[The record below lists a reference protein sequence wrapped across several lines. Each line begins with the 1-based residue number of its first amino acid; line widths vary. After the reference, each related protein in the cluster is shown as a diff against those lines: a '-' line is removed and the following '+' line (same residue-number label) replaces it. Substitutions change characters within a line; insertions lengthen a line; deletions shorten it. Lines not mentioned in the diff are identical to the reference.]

1 MYRHTLRFAFAV
13 ICGLL
18 LFSTRG
24 AAQSYNFKTIDV
36 PCAACPGGIARST
49 TAQGINPAGDLVG
62 GYRDAVGAAHGFV
75 LSGGQFTS
83 IDVPGA
89 IAGAGGILPTTAK
102 GINPAGEIV
111 GDYTT
116 PVNTSAPLN
125 SPAYCPAT
133 GSVACI
139 KGFLYSG
146 GKFSTVLVPGHPG
159 AIPQRITPDGDIYG
173 CLHDFDLM
181 GSMFGFGR
189 NRFGYISLLANGSE
203 LADSSMS
210 VPASMNNGATPDGH
224 TIVGLWT
231 DMMMGQSHGYV
242 VRDGNFQSYDVPGSL
257 GTNIWDINPAEAF
270 VGTYTDSSKKS
281 HGFLQL
287 PDGSAPIT
295 IDYPNAVS
303 TATFGIN
310 PGGAIVGQY
319 TDMSGHTHGFL
330 ATPAGV
336 Q

>member
-1 MYRHTLRFAFAV
+1 MHRHTLRFAFAV
-13 ICGLL
+13 SCGV
-18 LFSTRG
+18 LFFTTKA
-24 AAQSYNFKTIDV
+24 AAQSFTFSTINV

-49 TAQGINPAGDLVG
+49 TAQGINPAGDIVG
-62 GYRDAVGAAHGFV
+62 GYRDAVGAAHGYV

-83 IDVPGA
+83 IEVPGA
-89 IAGAGGILPTTAK
+89 IAGGAGILPTTAR
-102 GINPAGEIV
+102 GINPGGDIV
-111 GDYTT
+111 GNYTT
-116 PVNTSAPLN
+116 PLNASAPSD

-146 GKFSTVLVPGHPG
+146 GKFSTVLVPDHPG
-159 AIPQRITPDGDIYG
+159 AIPQRISPDGDIYG

-189 NRFGYISLLANGSE
+189 SRFGYISLKPSGGE
-203 LADSSMS
+203 LADSSKS
-210 VPASMNNGATPDGH
+210 VPDSMNNGATPDGH
-224 TIVGLWT
+224 TVVGLWT
-231 DMMMGQSHGYV
+231 DMTTGHSHGYLV
-242 VRDGNFQSYDVPGSL
+242 QDGSFNSYDVPGSL
-257 GTNIWDINPAEAF
+257 GTNIRDINPSGAL
-270 VGTYTDSSKKS
+270 VGTYTDSSKKV

-295 IDYPNAVS
+295 IDFPNAVS

-319 TDMSGHTHGFL
+319 TDTSGHTHGFL
-330 ATPAGV
+330 ATPTGE
-336 Q
+336 